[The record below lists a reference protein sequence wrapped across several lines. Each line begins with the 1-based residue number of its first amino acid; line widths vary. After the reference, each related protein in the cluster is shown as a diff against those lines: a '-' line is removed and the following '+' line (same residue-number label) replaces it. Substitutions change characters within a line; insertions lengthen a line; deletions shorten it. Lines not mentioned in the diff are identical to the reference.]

1 MPILKKYNFISN
13 PDLFIELI
21 NNNNIFTNMIKIV
34 YNQYK
39 SQIISGKYDKISKS
53 KSLISSIEIYCMI
66 NDIEIKEEDTEEIY
80 YTDGVESTDPVKAY
94 LRDIAKIP
102 LLSVEKERE
111 LALKIEQGD
120 SNARSLFVESNLRLV
135 VSVAKRYCNRG
146 VPFLDL
152 IQEGNIGLMKA
163 IDKYDVKREI
173 KFSTYAVWWIRQAIE
188 RAITDKSRNIRLPVH
203 LYEKI
208 GAYKKTVA
216 KLEDKLNRQPTTN
229 EIAKEMGLT
238 ISQVTNLNK
247 LQTDTVS
254 INTLIGDKDTELE
267 NFIPAFEKTPED
279 IVINKTL
286 RTQIWKELDNCN
298 LKAREKNVLKLRT
311 GYIDGEPKTLEQIS
325 KEYGITRERV
335 RQIEAKALEKIRK
348 SYRYKRSFAEYMNDS
363 ETALKKIDEFS
374 KKYNE
379 SPNSFKTFLNDDGR
393 TKVKE
398 KDKMK
403 KVLTIYEILK
413 EFTRKQIDEMIKEK
427 LTDEERELI
436 KIRYG
441 EDLNNP
447 TPGTLSSKQKN
458 YFYNTLIPRM
468 RKILENPNYKRY
480 SISSKEKKTLITE
493 QAQKAVVQIKDKPT
507 SEQKSIPTEEKTQI
521 NPMKVIENDNE
532 GKLEQKT
539 ESIKELNPVVK
550 SDDTSNNLTK
560 DDYIKMLELL
570 RTPTFEEMHSLLT
583 KKELIIIYLSLG
595 YIDGKYF
602 SAKAIAQFLEIE
614 ETEVKETTNKV
625 LLLYKDYINNV
636 IDSLIKGADEK
647 VGYTRVLSMNPTN
660 KK

>member
-1 MPILKKYNFISN
+1 MKLDFKEIQQMDSEEIYKVLLPTINSIYQSFEYIGISQQSYHELVLKEIENSKKINNSSTTYSRFIKKRIMASLSERVRELINNESTSFNIINEYINQKFDITSNYKDAIENFKKLDTFFKKYNFISN

-229 EIAKEMGLT
+229 EIAKDMG
-238 ISQVTNLNK
+238 
-247 LQTDTVS
+247 
-254 INTLIGDKDTELE
+254 
-267 NFIPAFEKTPED
+267 
-279 IVINKTL
+279 
-286 RTQIWKELDNCN
+286 C
-298 LKAREKNVLKLRT
+298 
-311 GYIDGEPKTLEQIS
+311 
-325 KEYGITRERV
+325 
-335 RQIEAKALEKIRK
+335 
-348 SYRYKRSFAEYMNDS
+348 
-363 ETALKKIDEFS
+363 
-374 KKYNE
+374 
-379 SPNSFKTFLNDDGR
+379 
-393 TKVKE
+393 
-398 KDKMK
+398 
-403 KVLTIYEILK
+403 
-413 EFTRKQIDEMIKEK
+413 
-427 LTDEERELI
+427 
-436 KIRYG
+436 
-441 EDLNNP
+441 
-447 TPGTLSSKQKN
+447 
-458 YFYNTLIPRM
+458 
-468 RKILENPNYKRY
+468 
-480 SISSKEKKTLITE
+480 
-493 QAQKAVVQIKDKPT
+493 
-507 SEQKSIPTEEKTQI
+507 
-521 NPMKVIENDNE
+521 
-532 GKLEQKT
+532 
-539 ESIKELNPVVK
+539 
-550 SDDTSNNLTK
+550 
-560 DDYIKMLELL
+560 
-570 RTPTFEEMHSLLT
+570 
-583 KKELIIIYLSLG
+583 
-595 YIDGKYF
+595 
-602 SAKAIAQFLEIE
+602 SA
-614 ETEVKETTNKV
+614 
-625 LLLYKDYINNV
+625 
-636 IDSLIKGADEK
+636 
-647 VGYTRVLSMNPTN
+647 
-660 KK
+660 

>member
-1 MPILKKYNFISN
+1 
-13 PDLFIELI
+13 
-21 NNNNIFTNMIKIV
+21 
-34 YNQYK
+34 
-39 SQIISGKYDKISKS
+39 
-53 KSLISSIEIYCMI
+53 
-66 NDIEIKEEDTEEIY
+66 
-80 YTDGVESTDPVKAY
+80 
-94 LRDIAKIP
+94 
-102 LLSVEKERE
+102 
-111 LALKIEQGD
+111 
-120 SNARSLFVESNLRLV
+120 
-135 VSVAKRYCNRG
+135 
-146 VPFLDL
+146 
-152 IQEGNIGLMKA
+152 
-163 IDKYDVKREI
+163 
-173 KFSTYAVWWIRQAIE
+173 
-188 RAITDKSRNIRLPVH
+188 
-203 LYEKI
+203 
-208 GAYKKTVA
+208 
-216 KLEDKLNRQPTTN
+216 
-229 EIAKEMGLT
+229 
-238 ISQVTNLNK
+238 
-247 LQTDTVS
+247 
-254 INTLIGDKDTELE
+254 
-267 NFIPAFEKTPED
+267 
-279 IVINKTL
+279 
-286 RTQIWKELDNCN
+286 
-298 LKAREKNVLKLRT
+298 
-311 GYIDGEPKTLEQIS
+311 
-325 KEYGITRERV
+325 
-335 RQIEAKALEKIRK
+335 
-348 SYRYKRSFAEYMNDS
+348 
-363 ETALKKIDEFS
+363 
-374 KKYNE
+374 
-379 SPNSFKTFLNDDGR
+379 
-393 TKVKE
+393 
-398 KDKMK
+398 MK

-583 KKELIIIYLSLG
+583 KKELLIIYLSLG